1 MMLYKVSDDDWLA
14 LARNGSSFGH
24 RRSEGTTWG
33 RRAYETWQ
41 TCIQVHLFIDTGHVM
56 MTTTSYYA
64 HFFLVVKSRM
74 EMRVLYH
81 LGSVQQ
87 DVRRRILPTSIEG
100 HDLAHGDDRDLV
112 VCHSQIARLNIETT

>member
-1 MMLYKVSDDDWLA
+1 MTGSGWLA
-14 LARNGSSFGH
+14 TGH
-24 RRSEGTTWG
+24 RLVIDDREQPSVG
-33 RRAYETWQ
+33 RRAYKTWQ
-41 TCIQVHLFIDTGHVM
+41 TCIQVHLFIDTCHVM

-87 DVRRRILPTSIEG
+87 DVRRRVLSTPIEG
-100 HDLAHGDDRDLV
+100 HDFAHGDDRDLV
-112 VCHSQIARLNIETT
+112 VCESQVEVAVAWSSAP